1 MFSLLNIHSI
11 EINFTTGLF
20 WASFK
25 YRWQYRTTLYT
36 QKLFHSQAFRL
47 GVDHPSLVSGADGE
61 PPLPQTPWVFLD
73 NAAILYINR
82 SLSWPI
88 ARVPTTYSDQSGNYP
103 RTPETSP
110 TRMNLSSSSH
120 RQTDTAIHIL
130 HEKFVLNVEVDAM
143 HDILDGLARCDI
155 TFGLDYFIYN
165 QKYFTIE
172 DLTVR
177 MRRIDYGSDA
187 NIKLF
192 KYINLT

>member
-1 MFSLLNIHSI
+1 
-11 EINFTTGLF
+11 
-20 WASFK
+20 
-25 YRWQYRTTLYT
+25 
-36 QKLFHSQAFRL
+36 
-47 GVDHPSLVSGADGE
+47 
-61 PPLPQTPWVFLD
+61 
-73 NAAILYINR
+73 
-82 SLSWPI
+82 
-88 ARVPTTYSDQSGNYP
+88 
-103 RTPETSP
+103 
-110 TRMNLSSSSH
+110 MNLSSSSH